1 MLRDNPRIQDLVLV
15 VARWAVLGG
24 LVYLNANASA
34 EGAEPLVPLP
44 VLVGLGLYALF
55 LTIAFIGAWAGSRLF
70 AYVQSVG
77 DLAAVAAVLILAAD
91 LLGRAYIA
99 LLVVGALIGLRRF
112 PWAPT
117 VGFAA
122 LAGLLGLLAGQS
134 GLDILPLGAAG
145 AISAAVV
152 LVVRLLAGDPLP
164 ADYLDRRPPLRA
176 DQARGLLA
184 LGKKLAD
191 RNEIAGL
198 VREAHRVITTHT
210 GAARAAVVLLDT
222 SPESGHA
229 YTVAKDG
236 AEAKPFELDAASQAP
251 EQRVL
256 RDGPLRLTRQREPL
270 PVVEVVG
277 GRGATSF
284 VGVPLRT
291 GGVTLG
297 ALLAYDKEG
306 ASSFAEQDEAF
317 LDLVAAPLAAALQGT
332 RSASEAAEGADL
344 FTQGLLAMLAL
355 RRPEAESHA
364 EQVARFSVA
373 IAQELGLPPAEVA
386 QLRQAALLHDVGE
399 LGVAG
404 DPFNRTQTLSA
415 DEYERI
421 KEHPWIGARLL
432 ASLDQ
437 PAEIL
442 DIVHQQHERWDG
454 TGYPQRLER
463 ADIVVGARILAV
475 SDALDAMTADRPYRA
490 ARPVREALQEL
501 VSNSGT
507 QFDPAVVQA
516 TLAVVSRQGEGW
528 VAAPP
533 RRAKPSIE
541 PWRRRIRR

>member
-1 MLRDNPRIQDLVLV
+1 
-15 VARWAVLGG
+15 
-24 LVYLNANASA
+24 
-34 EGAEPLVPLP
+34 
-44 VLVGLGLYALF
+44 
-55 LTIAFIGAWAGSRLF
+55 
-70 AYVQSVG
+70 
-77 DLAAVAAVLILAAD
+77 
-91 LLGRAYIA
+91 
-99 LLVVGALIGLRRF
+99 VVGVLIGLRRF
-112 PWAPT
+112 PWLPT
-117 VGFAA
+117 LGFAA
-122 LAGLLGLLAGQS
+122 LAGVVGLLAAQG
-134 GLDILPLGAAG
+134 GLDVLPVGMEAAL
-145 AISAAVV
+145 AAAVV
-152 LVVRLLAGDPLP
+152 VVARLLAGDPLP
-164 ADYLDRRPPLRA
+164 EDYLDRRPPVRA

-184 LGKKLAD
+184 LGKRLGEPNQVD
-191 RNEIAGL
+191 TL
-198 VREAHRVITTHT
+198 VGEAHRVITTHT

-229 YTVAKDG
+229 YTVTKDG
-236 AEAKPFELDAASQAP
+236 AQAKPFELEAASQAP

-256 RDGPLRLTRQREPL
+256 RDGALRLTRQREPL

-291 GGVTLG
+291 GGVTVG

-306 ASSFAEQDEAF
+306 ANAFAEQDEAF
-317 LDLVAAPLAAALQGT
+317 LDLVGVPLAAALHGT
-332 RSASEAAEGADL
+332 RSASAAAEGADL

-355 RRPEAESHA
+355 RRPEAETHA
-364 EQVARFSVA
+364 EQTARFSVA
-373 IAQELGLPPAEVA
+373 IAQELGLPAAEIA
-386 QLRQAALLHDVGE
+386 ELRQAALLHDVGE

-432 ASLDQ
+432 AGLDQ

-454 TGYPQRLER
+454 TGYPQQLER
-463 ADIVVGARILAV
+463 ADIAMGARILAV
-475 SDALDAMTADRPYRA
+475 ADALDAMTADRPYRA

-501 VSNSGT
+501 VGNSGS

-533 RRAKPSIE
+533 RRAKPTVE